1 MNFQREIAMIVNTT
15 SQIIF
20 IYSLND
26 CVIKN
31 GVVETRGLRKPVFPE
46 QVYNFSSNPA
56 KIVDGSIRNL
66 PEPKPGV
73 KYIVTLRIK
82 EALPNR
88 KDLLVPKYPVFSPG
102 TDYIIGYLMLSD
114 I

>member
-1 MNFQREIAMIVNTT
+1 MIINTT

-26 CVIKN
+26 CVVKN

-56 KIVDGSIRNL
+56 EIVNGSIRNL
-66 PEPKPGV
+66 PEPKTGV

-88 KDLLVPKYPVFSPG
+88 KDLLVPKHPVFSPG